1 MQETE
6 NFNLSLQEPNETT
19 ISIQF
24 SKEQTLGALEDRIEE
39 VTRDAP
45 AWPHYQRDQFL
56 ILVRGIIINE
66 RYTRNVKLKDIQ
78 GQILIFRMY
87 RRLHFYTVLSNF
99 NKLGFNGNP
108 DASHFILEIS
118 VGRRRIR
125 HKTTLKLTDEFLD
138 RLKID

>member
-1 MQETE
+1 MEE
-6 NFNLSLQEPNETT
+6 VDNFNLILQEPNQRT

-78 GQILIFRMY
+78 GKILIFRMY
-87 RRLHFYTVLSNF
+87 RRLYFYTVLF
-99 NKLGFNGNP
+99 IFKKLGLRVVQKQATLFLK
-108 DASHFILEIS
+108 SMLEEDGSDI
-118 VGRRRIR
+118 
-125 HKTTLKLTDEFLD
+125 E
-138 RLKID
+138 RL